1 MVHLVSI
8 LSGLVVVPPTMLM
21 IGLKVLSIMPELLT
35 VVAQVSLIL
44 MNLSGIGRG
53 SFLPSKLLP
62 VSTKHVFVLPEIL
75 TVRPVILCVAREVA
89 VLITQLAMISTKIRL
104 ILRYLAPWVSRFR
117 GSLTKF
123 RLGEDGLS
131 WDRSASE
138 HCHRHT
144 QLPDF
149 SVLHARSLSLDRDL
163 LLDVFPILVT
173 ITITFWL
180 AVVGDRVRWIGQ

>member
-1 MVHLVSI
+1 
-8 LSGLVVVPPTMLM
+8 MLT

-53 SFLPSKLLP
+53 SLLLSKLWP
-62 VSTKHVFVLPEIL
+62 VSTKHLFVLPEIL
-75 TVRPVILCVAREVA
+75 TVRPVIQCVAREVA

-104 ILRYLAPWVSRFR
+104 ILRHLAPWVLRFR

-123 RLGEDGLS
+123 RLGEDGLG

-144 QLPDF
+144 QLHDF
-149 SVLHARSLSLDRDL
+149 SVLHDRSLSLDRDL

-173 ITITFWL
+173 ITIAFWL